1 MPEFSLIFLLVE
13 LCHDFCYDY
22 TMIFSRQNKKKVERI
37 FAVISVLVILSM
49 ILFTA
54 ASLI

>member
-1 MPEFSLIFLLVE
+1 
-13 LCHDFCYDY
+13 
-22 TMIFSRQNKKKVERI
+22 MIFSRQNKKKVERI